1 MRLARSRAVRKVHHP
16 KIVQRSDRR
25 WMVVCDD
32 CGQDGESATPIGINT
47 PVESRDVVQLLWENH
62 CERRRPGGRS
72 SA

>member
-1 MRLARSRAVRKVHHP
+1 VRKVHHP
-16 KIVQRSDRR
+16 RIVQRSDRR

-32 CGQDGESATPIGINT
+32 CGRDAESATPIGINT

-62 CERRRPGGRS
+62 CERGRPGGRS